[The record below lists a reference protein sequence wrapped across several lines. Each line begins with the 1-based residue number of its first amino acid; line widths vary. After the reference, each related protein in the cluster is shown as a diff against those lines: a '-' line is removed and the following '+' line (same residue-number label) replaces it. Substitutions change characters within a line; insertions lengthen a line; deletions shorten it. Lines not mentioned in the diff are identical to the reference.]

1 MDQAT
6 LHLSLTLRLP
16 TRASSLV
23 PVSLPPPSPAK
34 AKHLREAK
42 AQPEVK
48 HEQLKIEMQALHTS
62 VTSLT
67 WTKAEDHVIVQ
78 GMKSRKDWREKQKSL
93 AKKIIE
99 IKSIVE
105 LNNLVE
111 LEEEVKDTKR
121 LINNFSS
128 FLETMIAE
136 IELADVNQGLFSYR
150 SAKTCPIKV
159 PTYAGLVSEDFI
171 SFRDNIFSRSD
182 HPENLREVLT
192 GKALVNLPLDGI
204 KNIGSIL
211 SLRSATLTSVSSST
225 WPRSRQS
232 LA

>member
-1 MDQAT
+1 M
-6 LHLSLTLRLP
+6 
-16 TRASSLV
+16 
-23 PVSLPPPSPAK
+23 
-34 AKHLREAK
+34 
-42 AQPEVK
+42 K

-136 IELADVNQGLFSYR
+136 I
-150 SAKTCPIKV
+150 
-159 PTYAGLVSEDFI
+159 
-171 SFRDNIFSRSD
+171 
-182 HPENLREVLT
+182 
-192 GKALVNLPLDGI
+192 
-204 KNIGSIL
+204 
-211 SLRSATLTSVSSST
+211 
-225 WPRSRQS
+225 
-232 LA
+232 